1 MILTQRE
8 DQDKLLKSSEADEIA
23 GDSQEEPT
31 DLKDNPAYV
40 SRISQEKPTDLK
52 DNPAYVSRNS
62 QEEPTDLKD
71 NPAYLSVSTM
81 PQFTMSADAVY
92 STVDEANLQNI
103 PHDNS
108 ANFSLKMSVP
118 SF

>member
-1 MILTQRE
+1 MYIPLHVDRVQLYWHKKQYVLLPCVIFTQRE
-8 DQDKLLKSSEADEIA
+8 EQDKLLKSSKADEIA
-23 GDSQEEPT
+23 GD
-31 DLKDNPAYV
+31 
-40 SRISQEKPTDLK
+40 
-52 DNPAYVSRNS
+52 S

-108 ANFSLKMSVP
+108 ANLSLKMSVR
-118 SF
+118 SFW